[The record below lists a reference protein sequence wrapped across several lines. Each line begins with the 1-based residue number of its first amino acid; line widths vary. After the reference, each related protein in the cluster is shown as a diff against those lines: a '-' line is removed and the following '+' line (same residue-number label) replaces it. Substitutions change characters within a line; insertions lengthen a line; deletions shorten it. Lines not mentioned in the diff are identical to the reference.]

1 VAIVDLP
8 GSPRATRN
16 GTDLDYPR
24 IDTGANDLEFD
35 DFDDIEDTDIDTSPL
50 MLQIAYG
57 AALLIVFV
65 IGAASMILSFHSQTD
80 MGVRA
85 RYPHRLAPLL
95 PVIIDGTI
103 VLSTLAIL
111 ALRRQKHLHRD
122 KLRYFWWTLGVSA
135 FVSMGTNGLE
145 LFLPTGQPLPP
156 WLAAAYGV
164 LPPLSLLADTHGA
177 ALLASVRPSTLRPQS
192 RQMAAV
198 RRRMEQNRRLYWAQI
213 AQIMLDENPNSKVIT
228 ERPVEVL
235 ADVLYRHHENQES
248 GRKISAATGVHHQT
262 LKKILAAADTAQR
275 ASHRQPARDTA
286 ARSTSDRLG

>member
-1 VAIVDLP
+1 MAIVDLP
-8 GSPRATRN
+8 GSPHATRN

-24 IDTGANDLEFD
+24 IGAGTNDLDEFD
-35 DFDDIEDTDIDTSPL
+35 DFEDIEGTDVDTSPL

-65 IGAASMILSFHSQTD
+65 IGAASFILSFYSQTD

-135 FVSMGTNGLE
+135 LVSMSSNGLE
-145 LFLPTGQPLPP
+145 LFLPKGQPLPP
-156 WLAAAYGV
+156 WLAAIYGV

-177 ALLASVRPSTLRPQS
+177 ALLASVRPSTLRPPS
-192 RQMAAV
+192 RQMAVV
-198 RRRMEQNRRLYWAQI
+198 RRRVEQNRRLYWAQI
-213 AQIMLDENPNSKVIT
+213 AQVMLDENPHSKVIV

-235 ADVLYRHHENQES
+235 ADVLYRHHENHES
-248 GRKISAATGVHHQT
+248 GRKIGGATGVHHQT
-262 LKKILAAADTAQR
+262 LKKILAAGDAAQR
-275 ASHRQPARDTA
+275 AR
-286 ARSTSDRLG
+286 RSTSAAVG